1 MNIVTLDPA
10 YGALI
15 DASWIEALDETP
27 FLTRCREG
35 RASLEELHSYVRQ
48 QSYYSRHFTRYL
60 CALLVNITDEAD
72 RVELMHNLF
81 EEMGFGD
88 FGNVPHSVIYQ
99 RMMKTM
105 GVVRDDEPENAAT
118 TRLVETMLDMASD
131 PNPVVGL
138 AALGLG
144 AEAIVPHVYSQI
156 IRGFLLRGEPQE
168 NLEFFHIHV
177 AGDDEHAVTMRKIL
191 EREIGADPTQ
201 RMVVRN
207 AAHRVIRAR
216 VRFFQD
222 LGADSNLAAT
232 GTWGC

>member
-15 DASWIEALDETP
+15 DHSWVAELDATP

-35 RASLEELHSYVRQ
+35 RASFAELHSYVRQ

-99 RMMKTM
+99 CMMKTM
-105 GVVRDDEPENAAT
+105 GVVLGDEPENAAT
-118 TRLVETMLDMASD
+118 TRLVDTMLDLASD
-131 PNPVVGL
+131 PNPLVGL

-156 IRGFLLRGEPQE
+156 IRGFVLRGEPQE

-177 AGDDEHAVTMRKIL
+177 EGDDEHAVTMRKIL
-191 EREIGADPTQ
+191 EREIVADPTQ
-201 RMVVRN
+201 RVVVRN
-207 AAHRVIRAR
+207 AARRVITAR
-216 VRFFQD
+216 TRFFD
-222 LGADSNLAAT
+222 EIGAYTDLAAT
-232 GTWGC
+232 GTYGG